1 MPVPAAVSMFEA
13 DGKGVVML
21 KDRKGAVR
29 TFRNP
34 WLCVHFLI
42 GFMALVI
49 AVAVM
54 VELSVLADP
63 FSVLL
68 TGIPGI
74 WLTLRIPFCR
84 TVLSSEGVAYHGLF
98 ATRRAGWGEV
108 AVIGKGFSGGTLAV
122 SSFPVLTLTGGKE
135 IELLTL
141 AGYGE
146 SNRRV
151 ARVVGA
157 MGEFLS
163 GHRAGPG
170 EE

>member
-1 MPVPAAVSMFEA
+1 MIL
-13 DGKGVVML
+13 KG
-21 KDRKGAVR
+21 RKGAVW

-42 GFMALVI
+42 GVMALVI
-49 AVAVM
+49 AVGVI
-54 VELSVLADP
+54 VELSIAADP

-68 TGIPGI
+68 AGIPGI

-84 TVLSSEGVAYHGLF
+84 TVLSSEGVAYHGVF
-98 ATRRAGWGEV
+98 ATRKAGWGDV
-108 AVIGKGFSGGTLAV
+108 AEIGKGFSGGTLAA
-122 SSFPVLTLTGGKE
+122 SSFPVLTLTSGKE
-135 IELLTL
+135 IELLML

-163 GHRAGPG
+163 GYRAGRG
-170 EE
+170 KE